1 VIIALVGMPG
11 SGKSTVGRHL
21 ARQLGRP
28 FVDTDAAIEQRIG
41 STIVDWFARHGEAAF
56 RDVEQEVVAELTR
69 DDGTVLATGGG
80 VVLRPANREALH
92 ERCQVFYLRASPD
105 ELHRRLRH
113 DTHRPL
119 LQVDNPQRRLREMF
133 RERDPLYRRTAHYV
147 IETPRPSVPAL
158 LNMVL
163 MQLELGGW
171 IDPAQLPSSIGADK
185 PAA

>member
-21 ARQLGRP
+21 ARQLGRR
-28 FVDTDAAIEQRIG
+28 FVDSDFEIEQRIG
-41 STIVDWFARHGEAAF
+41 ATIRDWFALHGEAAF
-56 RDVEQEVVAELTR
+56 RDVEQDVIEQLTR
-69 DDGTVLATGGG
+69 DDDTVLATGGG
-80 VVLRPANREALH
+80 AVLRPANRDALQS
-92 ERCQVFYLRASPD
+92 RCQVFYLRSSPD

-119 LQVDNPQRRLREMF
+119 LQVDNPQRRLRELF
-133 RERDPLYRRTAHYV
+133 RERDPLYRRTAHFV
-147 IETPRPSVPAL
+147 VETPRPSVPAL

-171 IDPAQLPSSIGADK
+171 VDPGQVPSSVGAEG
-185 PAA
+185 PGG